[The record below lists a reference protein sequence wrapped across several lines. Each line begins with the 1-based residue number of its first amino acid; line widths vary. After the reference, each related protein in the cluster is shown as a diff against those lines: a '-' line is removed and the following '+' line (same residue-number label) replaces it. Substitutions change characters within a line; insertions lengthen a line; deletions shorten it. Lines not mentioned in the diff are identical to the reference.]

1 MTAQNPTWQSQPN
14 VYLRRFADR
23 VIKLTYAVTHNSMA
37 LLGLGLAL
45 VALLMFTRPDLRGDA
60 EQKLLGWLL
69 QRQSVE
75 TTDSDDDDGE
85 TSARPAN
92 AQATALP
99 REQAQ
104 VAAWI
109 SRKYRV
115 APEPVSAVVAEA
127 FELGRSI
134 KLDPT
139 LILAV
144 MAIESGFN
152 PFAQSPVGAQGLM
165 QVLTRVHV
173 EKYQDFGGKQA
184 AFDPVSNL
192 RVGVKVL
199 QDCIRNAGSV
209 EGGLRLYVGAVSN
222 DGGDYVGKVMAEQQR
237 LRSVARGAKVP
248 AASTVVR
255 AKPAGQP
262 GQGHQLE
269 AEAEPPARPTRH
281 S

>member
-1 MTAQNPTWQSQPN
+1 MTAQNPNSQGHSTLP
-14 VYLRRFADR
+14 RRIADR
-23 VIKLTYAVTHNSMA
+23 VIKLAYPVTHNSMA
-37 LLGLGLAL
+37 LLGVGSALAA
-45 VALLMFTRPDLRGDA
+45 ALLLASPGLRGDA
-60 EQKLLGWLL
+60 EQKLLGWLQ

-75 TTDSDDDDGE
+75 TTDSADDTQQASDRP
-85 TSARPAN
+85 SNVQAAR
-92 AQATALP
+92 LP
-99 REQAQ
+99 KEQAK

-115 APEPVSAVVAEA
+115 APEPVGALVAEA

-184 AFDPVSNL
+184 AFDPLANL

-209 EGGLRLYVGAVSN
+209 EGGLRLYVGAASN
-222 DGGDYVGKVMAEQQR
+222 EGDDYVGKVMAEQQR
-237 LRSVARGAKVP
+237 LRSVARGIKVP
-248 AASTVVR
+248 AATPTVVR
-255 AKPAGQP
+255 AKPTAQP
-262 GQGHQLE
+262 GQNRELE
-269 AEAEPPARPTRH
+269 AEAEPSARPTRH

>member
-1 MTAQNPTWQSQPN
+1 MTAQNPNPQGQNTPP
-14 VYLRRFADR
+14 RRIADR
-23 VIKLTYAVTHNSMA
+23 VIKLAYPVTHNSMA
-37 LLGLGLAL
+37 LLGMGSAL
-45 VALLMFTRPDLRGDA
+45 VAALLFASPDLRDDA
-60 EQKLLGWLL
+60 EQKLLGWLQ

-75 TTDSDDDDGE
+75 ATDSTDDAQATE
-85 TSARPAN
+85 RPAN
-92 AQATALP
+92 AQAGPLP
-99 REQAQ
+99 KEQAK

-115 APEPVSAVVAEA
+115 APEPVGALVAEA

-199 QDCIRNAGSV
+199 QDCIRNAGSI
-209 EGGLRLYVGAVSN
+209 EGGLRLYVGAVSS
-222 DGGDYVGKVMAEQQR
+222 DGDDYVGKVMAEQQR
-237 LRSVARGAKVP
+237 LRSVVRGVRVP
-248 AASTVVR
+248 TATPTVVR
-255 AKPAGQP
+255 AKPTAQP
-262 GQGHQLE
+262 GQNRELE
-269 AEAEPPARPTRH
+269 AEAEPAARPTQH

>member
-1 MTAQNPTWQSQPN
+1 MTAQNPNWQGQSDI
-14 VYLRRFADR
+14 YLRRIADR
-23 VIKLTYAVTHNSMA
+23 VIRLTYAFTHNSMA

-45 VALLMFTRPDLRGDA
+45 VAALLFSSPDLREGA

-75 TTDSDDDDGE
+75 AGSDGE
-85 TSARPAN
+85 LDASPDRSAT
-92 AQATALP
+92 AQAARLP
-99 REQAQ
+99 KEQAQ

-115 APEPVSAVVAEA
+115 APEPVGTLVAEA

-184 AFDPVSNL
+184 AFDPVTNM
-192 RVGVKVL
+192 RVGSKVL
-199 QDCIRNAGSV
+199 QDCIRNAGSI

-237 LRSVARGAKVP
+237 LRSVARGGKP
-248 AASTVVR
+248 AATALVR
-255 AKPAGQP
+255 AKPSSLS
-262 GQGHQLE
+262 GQGELE
-269 AEAEPPARPTRH
+269 AEAEPVTRPTQH